1 VLDTALRAAPPTEP
15 ATHGRFTVTTESGV
29 EAGVTYAPEVGLLGV
44 GPTVKI
50 EGAGLHVDVY
60 RELLGAA

>member
-1 VLDTALRAAPPTEP
+1 M
-15 ATHGRFTVTTESGV
+15 
-29 EAGVTYAPEVGLLGV
+29 EAGVTYAPEVGLLGA